1 MHMKKKTKINFKPLL
16 EFCRSQWKNLIHVLG
31 ITVLAVL
38 FARFIVYDLMS
49 LSVFA
54 PMEKATDFQMSDIY
68 QSVAESKAIH
78 QLSSEITIVSI
89 DGYSRADVLDAINLI
104 SEYSPAAIGLDIFF
118 PIPEADNTYLLSTLS
133 SVPNI
138 VCAGMFER
146 DQDASTYH
154 HNKQSFY
161 EDSLDIT
168 YGYVNLN
175 ASSQRDVIREFVP
188 YVLTSTGDTLFSMP
202 ANLARL
208 YNTKRFNTCIA
219 RCKPTEIIA
228 FENIEFPIIPI
239 QEVLDETADQS
250 LITNRIIL
258 IGDVHNIND
267 IYLSPI
273 HELIPG
279 VKLHAYALQTVLSD
293 NYINSSATWFN
304 WFIAILLCM
313 FFVICN
319 IFAKYH
325 LGNLD
330 NLFIRIA
337 QFVIMYILLVIGCVY
352 FARHHAYIDFSPSI
366 LMIGFGAVAFDLW
379 FGCYTMYELIK
390 SKISKK

>member
-1 MHMKKKTKINFKPLL
+1 MKKKTKINYKPLL
-16 EFCRSQWKNLIHVLG
+16 EYCRSQWKNLIHVFG

-78 QLSSEITIVSI
+78 QLSSDITIVSI

-118 PIPEADNTYLLSTLS
+118 PIPEADNTYLLSTIS
-133 SVPNI
+133 SVHNL

-146 DQDASTYH
+146 DQDASTFH
-154 HNKQSFY
+154 HLKQSFY
-161 EDSLDIT
+161 EDSLYVT

-175 ASSQRDVIREFVP
+175 ASSQRDVIRQFVP
-188 YVLTSTGDTLFSMP
+188 YVLTSKGDTLFSMP

-208 YNTKRFNTCIA
+208 YSPKRFNTCIV
-219 RCKPTEIIA
+219 RDSHEETIA
-228 FENIEFPIIPI
+228 FENIEFPIVPVQDILSG
-239 QEVLDETADQS
+239 EANEALLSNKVV
-250 LITNRIIL
+250 L

-267 IYLSPI
+267 SYLSPL
-273 HELIPG
+273 HKPIPG
-279 VKLHAYALQTVLSD
+279 IKLHAYALQTILSD
-293 NYINSSATWFN
+293 NYIKSSAAWFN

-337 QFVIMYILLVIGCVY
+337 QFVIMYILLVIGCTY
-352 FARHHAYIDFSPSI
+352 FARHHAYIDFSPSM

-379 FGCYTMYELIK
+379 FGCYTLYELIK

>member
-1 MHMKKKTKINFKPLL
+1 MKKKTKINCKPLL

-78 QLSSEITIVSI
+78 QLSNDITIVSI

-133 SVPNI
+133 SVPNL

-146 DQDASTYH
+146 DRDASTFH
-154 HNKQSFY
+154 HLKQSFF
-161 EDSLDIT
+161 EDSINVT

-175 ASSQRDVIREFVP
+175 SSSQRDVIRQFVP
-188 YVLTSTGDTLFSMP
+188 YVLTSIGDTLFSMP

-208 YNTKRFNTCIA
+208 YNLKRFNTCIS
-219 RCKPTEIIA
+219 RGTYEETIV
-228 FENIEFPIIPI
+228 FENIEFPIVPVQDILSG
-239 QEVLDETADQS
+239 EANET
-250 LITNRIIL
+250 LLTNKVVL

-267 IYLSPI
+267 SYLSPL
-273 HELIPG
+273 HEPIPG
-279 VKLHAYALQTVLSD
+279 IKLHAYALQTILSG
-293 NYINSSATWFN
+293 NYINSSATWLN

-319 IFAKYH
+319 IFAKYR

-352 FARHHAYIDFSPSI
+352 FARHHACIDFSPSI

-379 FGCYTMYELIK
+379 FGCYTLYELIK

>member
-1 MHMKKKTKINFKPLL
+1 MKKKTKINCKPLL
-16 EFCRSQWKNLIHVLG
+16 EFCYSQWKNLIHVLG
-31 ITVLAVL
+31 ITFLAVL

-78 QLSSEITIVSI
+78 QLSSDVTIVSI

-104 SEYSPAAIGLDIFF
+104 SEYSPDAIGLDIFF

-133 SVPNI
+133 SIPNL

-146 DQDASTYH
+146 DPNESTFH
-154 HNKQSFY
+154 HLKQSFY
-161 EDSLDIT
+161 EDSLDVT

-175 ASSQRDVIREFVP
+175 ASSQRDVIRQFVP
-188 YVLTSTGDTLFSMP
+188 FVLTSNGDTLFSMP
-202 ANLARL
+202 AKLARL
-208 YNTKRFNTCIA
+208 YSPKRFNTCIS
-219 RCKPTEIIA
+219 RGTYEETIA
-228 FENIEFPIIPI
+228 FENIEFPIIPVQNI
-239 QEVLDETADQS
+239 LSGEVNET
-250 LITNRIIL
+250 LLTNRVVL

-267 IYLSPI
+267 SYLSPL
-273 HELIPG
+273 HESIPG
-279 VKLHAYALQTVLSD
+279 VKLHAYALQTILSG
-293 NYINSSATWFN
+293 NYINSSTTWLN

-313 FFVICN
+313 FFVVCN
-319 IFAKYH
+319 IFAKYR

-337 QFVIMYILLVIGCVY
+337 QFVIMYILLVIGCGY
-352 FARHHAYIDFSPSI
+352 FAHHHAYIDFSPSI

-379 FGCYTMYELIK
+379 FGCYTLYELIK

>member
-1 MHMKKKTKINFKPLL
+1 MKKKTKINCKPLL
-16 EFCRSQWKNLIHVLG
+16 EFFRSQWKNLIHVLG

-38 FARFIVYDLMS
+38 FARIIVYDLMS

-54 PMEKATDFQMSDIY
+54 PMEKATDFQMLDIY

-78 QLSSEITIVSI
+78 HLSSDVTIVSI

-118 PIPEADNTYLLSTLS
+118 PIPEVDNTYLLSTLS
-133 SVPNI
+133 TAPNM
-138 VCAGMFER
+138 VCSGMFER
-146 DQDASTYH
+146 DQDASTFH
-154 HNKQSFY
+154 HLKQSFF
-161 EDSLDIT
+161 EDSINVT

-175 ASSQRDVIREFVP
+175 ASSQRDVIRQFVP
-188 YVLTSTGDTLFSMP
+188 YVLTSNGDTLFSMP

-208 YNTKRFNTCIA
+208 YSPKRFNTCIA
-219 RCKPTEIIA
+219 RNSREETIA
-228 FENIEFPIIPI
+228 FENIEFPIIPVQDI
-239 QEVLDETADQS
+239 LSGEADET
-250 LITNRIIL
+250 LLTNRVVL
-258 IGDVHNIND
+258 IGDVQNIND
-267 IYLSPI
+267 SYLSPL
-273 HELIPG
+273 HEPIPG
-279 VKLHAYALQTVLSD
+279 IKLHAYALQTILSG
-293 NYINSSATWFN
+293 NYINSSATWLN

-313 FFVICN
+313 FFVVCN
-319 IFAKYH
+319 IFAKYR

-379 FGCYTMYELIK
+379 FGCYTLYELIK